1 MARFDRAHPFSPAI
15 ELARGARRSLDGLE
29 ECGTCSIMRSLVGVG
44 VAVVLFAAVG
54 VVVADAPRVIKAAPV
69 EIQVRSA
76 ETAPSFPVYTG
87 SGTAIRA
94 TDGEMVGVIV
104 ARDLEGKTSNYLRAT
119 LTADSGRTLV
129 RVGVDVVNGGKAPI
143 AFRIGDLS
151 VTAPGAV
158 LMGLGEGDHPF
169 MKDEPV
175 LGKLKG
181 VTREIPAGGKL
192 KLVYV
197 YSLKTESAPG
207 RLVYKGKQGIELKG
221 VAQPAG

>member
-1 MARFDRAHPFSPAI
+1 
-15 ELARGARRSLDGLE
+15 
-29 ECGTCSIMRSLVGVG
+29 MRSLV
-44 VAVVLFAAVG
+44 VG
-54 VVVADAPRVIKAAPV
+54 VVACVAAAVVRADAPVIKAAPL

-94 TDGEMVGVIV
+94 ADGEMAGVIV
-104 ARDLEGKTSNYLRAT
+104 ARDLDGKTSNYLRAA

-129 RVGVDVVNGGKAPI
+129 KVGVNVVNGGKAPL

-151 VTAPGAV
+151 VAAPGAV
-158 LMGLGEGDHPF
+158 LMALGEGDHPF
-169 MKDEPV
+169 TKDDAV
-175 LGKLKG
+175 LGKVKG
-181 VTREIPAGGKL
+181 VTREIPAGEKL

-207 RLVYKGKQGIELKG
+207 KLVYKGKQGIELKG